1 MKQIT
6 ELPVELVQG
15 EFVWVKAVE
24 GVGKCFPKVLNHEVG
39 AG

>member
-6 ELPVELVQG
+6 ELPVEVLQG
-15 EFVWVKAVE
+15 EFVRIKAVD
-24 GVGKCFPKVLNHEVG
+24 GVGKCFPKALNHEVG